1 MKKAYSKP
9 EIFFEDFSLSTNIAA
24 GCELFPNFAE
34 NECGVKWSK
43 GKMLFVTGVTGCTTI
58 VEDESEGNDFPCYHN
73 PSDPN
78 VFNS

>member
-34 NECGVKWSK
+34 NECGVKW
-43 GKMLFVTGVTGCTTI
+43 GKKNLFIVGITGCSTI
-58 VEDESEGNDFPCYHN
+58 VEDEKGENDYPCYHN

>member
-34 NECGVKWSK
+34 DACGVKW
-43 GKMLFVTGVTGCTTI
+43 GKKHIFLAEIQGCGTKI
-58 VEDESEGNDFPCYHN
+58 VNGDPTYDGACYHN